1 MTYEEFVLKVRNC
14 LQEDFA
20 PFGSVEIR
28 TACKNNGKQ
37 RTGISFCE
45 DGDSIAPIIY
55 LEEYFEKYE
64 AGVPMEQILLEVRAL
79 YESIKVEHRWE
90 GNFVMDYK
98 NVKDRI
104 IYKLVNRQKNKD
116 LLKEIPH
123 IPYLDL
129 AIVFCVLVE
138 TDMEEGKIATM
149 LIRSEHLKYWDVTE
163 GEIYRRAFENTEKL
177 LPADLQTLCAIL
189 EETPEFEG
197 EDTKKG
203 ECMYV
208 LSNRLRNFGAATIL
222 YEDRLKIIR
231 MCFGE
236 NFYILP
242 SSIHE
247 VILLPESHAMEKEE
261 LAKIVK
267 DINET
272 QVKEEEVLSDLA
284 YYFDGE
290 KVVM

>member
-1 MTYEEFVLKVRNC
+1 MTYEEFVLNVRNC

-20 PFGSVEIR
+20 LFGNVEIR
-28 TACKNNGKQ
+28 TAHKNNGKL

-45 DGDSIAPIIY
+45 NGESISPIIY
-55 LEEYFEKYE
+55 LEEFYEKYQM
-64 AGVPMEQILLEVRAL
+64 GVSIDHLLLEVRSL
-79 YESIKVEHRWE
+79 YESIKVDHRWE
-90 GNFVMDYK
+90 GSFVLEYK

-104 IYKLVNRQKNKD
+104 IYKLVNRQKNKE

-138 TDMEEGKIATM
+138 MDMEEGRVATM

-163 GEIYRRAFENTEKL
+163 GEIYRQAFKNTEKL
-177 LPADLQTLCAIL
+177 LPADLQTLCAVL

-197 EDTKKG
+197 EDMEQG
-203 ECMYV
+203 ERMYV
-208 LSNRLRNFGAATIL
+208 LSNRLRNFGAAAIL
-222 YEDRLKIIR
+222 YEDRLKIIK

-247 VILLPESHAMEKEE
+247 VILLPESHAMDKEE

-284 YYFDGE
+284 YYYDGE

>member
-1 MTYEEFVLKVRNC
+1 MTYEEFVLKVKDC
-14 LQEDFA
+14 LQEGFA
-20 PFGSVEIR
+20 PFGNVEIR
-28 TACKNNGKQ
+28 TAYKNNGKL
-37 RTGISFCE
+37 RTGVSFCE
-45 DGDSIAPIIY
+45 EGESISPIIY
-55 LEEYFEKYE
+55 LEEYYEKFQM
-64 AGVPMEQILLEVRAL
+64 GIPMEQLAMEVRNL
-79 YESIKVEHRWE
+79 YEKIKVDHRWE
-90 GNFVMDYK
+90 GTFILDYK

-104 IYKLVNRQKNKD
+104 IYKLVNRQKNKE

-129 AIVFCVLVE
+129 EIVFCVLVE
-138 TDMEEGKIATM
+138 TDMDEGRIATM
-149 LIRSEHLKYWDVTE
+149 LIRLEHLKHWDVSE
-163 GEIYRRAFENTEKL
+163 GEIYRQAFKNTEKL
-177 LPADLQTLCAIL
+177 MPADLQTLCAVL
-189 EETPEFEG
+189 EETPEFER
-197 EDTKKG
+197 EDFSEG

-208 LSNRLRNFGAATIL
+208 LTNRLRNFGAATIL
-222 YEDRLKIIR
+222 YEDRLKIIH

-247 VILLPESHAMEKEE
+247 VILLPESQAMDKSE
-261 LAKIVK
+261 LSKIVK

-272 QVKEEEVLSDLA
+272 QVKEEEVLSDIA